1 MKKLLE
7 EAKKINENLLTWRRF
22 VHKNAE
28 IHTDLPVT
36 AAFVMAQ
43 LREMGYEP
51 VEICQSGILATIS
64 GTKTEQKP
72 GKTILLRGDMDALP
86 IREETDLEFRSE
98 TGNMHACGH
107 DFHTSML
114 LGAARLLRNHED
126 EIEGTVKLMFQPAEE
141 TLTGAKLMIDA
152 GILENPKVDAAMMI
166 HVFSGMP
173 MPAGTVV
180 FAGSG
185 VISATSD
192 WFRINIKGKGGHG
205 AMPNTT
211 IDPLN
216 TAAHIHI
223 ALGAI
228 NSREIDPNDTGV
240 VTVGE
245 MHGGTTGNIIPDTA
259 YLQGTI
265 RTFNDETREFIK
277 KRVVEI
283 SEGIAKTFRCEVD
296 VELSKPCDAVINDK
310 DLKESIFKY
319 TQDLLGPQQAVDME
333 AVTGKTQRMSASED
347 FGFLSG
353 KTAPLMLGLP
363 ASLEKDGEIH
373 PQHHPKVL
381 FDEKVLPAGAAV
393 YANAA
398 IEWLKEQRG

>member
-1 MKKLLE
+1 LKELLE
-7 EAKKINENLLTWRRF
+7 EAREINENLLEWRRSI
-22 VHKNAE
+22 HENAE
-28 IHTDLPVT
+28 IHMDLPVT
-36 AAFVMAQ
+36 TALVMGQ

-51 VEICQSGILATIS
+51 VEICKSGILATIS
-64 GTKTEQKP
+64 GTRSGNKP

-86 IREETDLEFRSE
+86 MAEETDLEFKSE

-114 LGAARLLRNHED
+114 LGAARLLKNHED
-126 EIEGTVKLMFQPAEE
+126 EIEGTIKLMFQPAEE

-192 WFRINIKGKGGHG
+192 WFRIDIKGKGGHG

-223 ALGAI
+223 ALGEI

-240 VTVGE
+240 VTVGA
-245 MHGGTTGNIIPDTA
+245 MHGGVTGNIIPDTA

-265 RTFNDETREFIK
+265 RTFNDETRAFIK

-283 SEGIAKTFRCEVD
+283 SEGIAKTFRCDVD
-296 VELSKPCDAVINDK
+296 VELSKPCDAVVNDK
-310 DLKESIFKY
+310 DLKENIFKY
-319 TQDLLGPQQAVDME
+319 TVDLLGPQQALDME
-333 AVTGKTQRMSASED
+333 AMTGKTQRMSASED
-347 FGFLSG
+347 FGFLSE
-353 KTAPLMLGLP
+353 KTATLMVGMA
-363 ASLEKDGEIH
+363 ASLEKDGQVY

-381 FDEKVLPAGAAV
+381 FDESVLPTGAAV

-398 IEWLKEQRG
+398 IEWLKEHRL